1 MHDVHL
7 IGKNIPAFTAM
18 GCKKDIYERWEIAC
32 YFVRYYNISLNKADT
47 NQYFLT
53 MKYDS
58 IGLPNHLLKMEM
70 DLEMFD
76 LYKRNTGL

>member
-1 MHDVHL
+1 
-7 IGKNIPAFTAM
+7 
-18 GCKKDIYERWEIAC
+18 
-32 YFVRYYNISLNKADT
+32 
-47 NQYFLT
+47 

-76 LYKRNTGL
+76 LYKRNTGIVNIINGSYDESSLIV